1 MDKNEFIVVNNEMY
15 LDTQSKSLE
24 ERINE
29 INLDKDRECEIK
41 KEKGLDIVKDKF
53 LGSFKL
59 GAIASTIIGW
69 SKEVNKEIK
78 DAKKA
83 VLLEQYINKIDN
95 QEDSINKLKLF
106 ITNPQGNVLF
116 NKILMILDD
125 YPPDLELINHLA
137 KALKYMVNNDNF
149 YKMFEQHKFALAQIE
164 KLTPQALTIL
174 TDYKN
179 YPEFNVGTSI
189 AFGAK
194 ITSEWHDKFI
204 EAYCKSK
211 RIDSLEMRSRVA
223 HVIIQLESQGYLEAF
238 KKNDSTIV
246 CEVTKIGKDL
256 IPYLEV

>member
-1 MDKNEFIVVNNEMY
+1 MDKNQFIVTNNEMY
-15 LDTQSKSLE
+15 LDTQNKSLE
-24 ERINE
+24 ERINA
-29 INLDKDRECEIK
+29 ISLDQDKENNIK
-41 KEKGLDIVKDKF
+41 IEKSLDIVKDNV

-69 SKEVNKEIK
+69 SDEVNKEIK

-116 NKILMILDD
+116 NKILTILDD

-137 KALKYMVNNDNF
+137 RALKYMVNDENF

-179 YPEFNVGTSI
+179 YPVFNIGTSI
-189 AFGAK
+189 AFGPK
-194 ITSEWHDKFI
+194 VTSEWHYNFI
-204 EAYCKSK
+204 KAYCKSK
-211 RIDSLEMRSRVA
+211 NISSLEIKSRVA
-223 HVIIQLESQGYLEAF
+223 HVIIQLQSQGYLEAF
-238 KKNDSTIV
+238 KKDDSTVV

-256 IPYLEV
+256 IPYIEV